1 MVRLHSSSLRS
12 RAYAC
17 HPTLSLILTGGAAAD
32 WSDGLRDYIQQRKA
46 ITSGQ
51 SPAETKSASVSTP
64 SASVVAASSTPAA
77 PLSTSAPASDAALAP
92 SGGEKGDATE
102 IWKAMCKLSVYRT
115 AKKNE
120 EGELIQEKGWKPVG
134 KGLLKLL
141 KQDAVHFLEFRPLV
155 SESANAGNDP
165 EDEVSNKRERY
176 GRAVVSARLLSST
189 KFDVVKKAVLTNL
202 WSNNASGQPTFS
214 RYNIPLGSEEMATEF
229 AELAR
234 KCAEQSASS

>member
-1 MVRLHSSSLRS
+1 
-12 RAYAC
+12 
-17 HPTLSLILTGGAAAD
+17 
-32 WSDGLRDYIQQRKA
+32 
-46 ITSGQ
+46 
-51 SPAETKSASVSTP
+51 
-64 SASVVAASSTPAA
+64 
-77 PLSTSAPASDAALAP
+77 
-92 SGGEKGDATE
+92 
-102 IWKAMCKLSVYRT
+102 MCKLSVYRT